1 MRKNKK
7 NYTERQLKK
16 IRLERIFRFRMLVM
30 IFIQICPVFHW
41 MRNLKNIRNFYYY
54 VCLAEFEQFKHK
66 DSRVIDML
74 YKDLLDSKDS
84 FDKLYAVAHFMS
96 SPEFRALVKDA
107 RNKKMLQ
114 TKNTELSKI

>member
-1 MRKNKK
+1 MESPIAETPRKKVSKVRINKK
-7 NYTERQLKK
+7 NLSERQLKK

-74 YKDLLDSKDS
+74 YKDLLDSKG
-84 FDKLYAVAHFMS
+84 FF
-96 SPEFRALVKDA
+96 
-107 RNKKMLQ
+107 
-114 TKNTELSKI
+114 

>member
-7 NYTERQLKK
+7 NYTERQLKE

-74 YKDLLDSKDS
+74 YKDLIDSKDD

-96 SPEFRALVKDA
+96 SPEFRALVRKA
-107 RNKKMLQ
+107 PKKR
-114 TKNTELSKI
+114 TKRIE